1 MIGRILQRKKSMID
15 QHPWI
20 NKLLFS
26 MEDNNNSVNVE
37 WDENDPE
44 LKEWC
49 SWTEEQQNDFLIE
62 LLNDMFKDNG
72 DLKVIPVDEMED
84 ESNG

>member
-1 MIGRILQRKKSMID
+1 MID

>member
-1 MIGRILQRKKSMID
+1 MIGRILQRKKFMID
-15 QHPWI
+15 QHPWV

-26 MEDNNNSVNVE
+26 MEDNNHSVNVE
-37 WDENDPE
+37 WDEKDPE

-72 DLKVIPVDEMED
+72 NLKVIPVDEMED

>member
-1 MIGRILQRKKSMID
+1 LIDRILQRKKFMID
-15 QHPWI
+15 EHPWI

-26 MEDNNNSVNVE
+26 MEDNDHSVNVE

-44 LKEWC
+44 MEEWC

-62 LLNDMFKDNG
+62 VLNYVFKNNSDV
-72 DLKVIPVDEMED
+72 KVVPVNEMED